1 MGYEAGPEVGARF
14 CTIRE
19 AESRGEKPCWAR
31 EVAPRLGNGDPQF
44 ARPSIAVYVSADKS
58 TREKAHGRSE

>member
-1 MGYEAGPEVGARF
+1 MGYEAGPELGARF

-19 AESRGEKPCWAR
+19 ARSQAESRAGRGKWRRAR
-31 EVAPRLGNGDPQF
+31 GNGIPQF
-44 ARPSIAVYVSADKS
+44 ARLSIAVYVSADKS